1 MPRYEL
7 GTAPILDQASASGSS
22 MCSHR
27 ALNTAISAEDER
39 GMLWTASCS
48 VSRSMVNCH
57 VQCFQKLLFWL
68 LILRD
73 APHSVGKDD
82 FQLDFFLIDPGV
94 PSDGKNQA
102 RCATKT
108 FSQPHTPSPFLL
120 KTSPPVQNTPKRA
133 FSAKELELSEH
144 PRLVAS
150 CLPVS

>member
-1 MPRYEL
+1 MFNVFKSFVL
-7 GTAPILDQASASGSS
+7 APDFET
-22 MCSHR
+22 R
-27 ALNTAISAEDER
+27 
-39 GMLWTASCS
+39 
-48 VSRSMVNCH
+48 
-57 VQCFQKLLFWL
+57 
-68 LILRD
+68 LI
-73 APHSVGKDD
+73 PVGKDD

>member
-1 MPRYEL
+1 
-7 GTAPILDQASASGSS
+7 
-22 MCSHR
+22 
-27 ALNTAISAEDER
+27 
-39 GMLWTASCS
+39 MLWTASCS

-108 FSQPHTPSPFLL
+108 NLLSTSHTITFSS
-120 KTSPPVQNTPKRA
+120 QNISTRSKYPEKGILGQRTRA
-133 FSAKELELSEH
+133 L
-144 PRLVAS
+144 
-150 CLPVS
+150 